1 MADGYIFGNKF
12 DSKVGKSIGQYFLIG
27 RVKSIVLGPFVPN
40 ITGLT
45 GTTQKR
51 DPDYQSPY
59 DIGKIRYELLYSSLG
74 TSKSGEVSEPAW
86 PMFNFMRQYP
96 VVNEIVF
103 IIAGPTEKLNDR
115 VSNQQYFYFPPYSLW
130 NRANHG
136 AFPNMSEYAKFLNQR
151 DNIQGYSGN
160 APISGSSLPLGYTFQ
175 ENPQVR
181 NLQPFE
187 GDTIMQGRF
196 GQSIRFGST
205 VPAMKRDNTWSN
217 SGKNGDPI
225 TIILNSQAEAN
236 KAFKFNTAVEN
247 INKDGS
253 AIYMTSTQEI
263 FLEDVNNFPLNS
275 FNVPITP
282 ISQPVV
288 RTQPLPISNA
298 VLSPSEQDQ
307 SSLG

>member
-12 DSKVGKSIGQYFLIG
+12 DSKVGRSVGQYFQIG
-27 RVKSIVLGPFVPN
+27 RVKSIVLGPYKGN
-40 ITGLT
+40 T
-45 GTTQKR
+45 KER
-51 DPDYQSPY
+51 DPDYGSPI
-59 DIGKIRYELLYSSLG
+59 DIGKIKYELMYSSLG

-136 AFPNMSEYAKFLNQR
+136 AFPNMSEYSQFLSQYN
-151 DNIQGYSGN
+151 NVQGYSGN
-160 APISGSSLPLGYTFQ
+160 AVTGSSLPLGYTFQ
-175 ENPQVR
+175 ENQQVR

-187 GDTIMQGRF
+187 GDTIVQARF

-205 VPAMKRDNTWSN
+205 VPVMKSSNTWSN
-217 SGKNGDPI
+217 SGANGDPI
-225 TIILNSQAEAN
+225 TIILNSQRKEN
-236 KAFKFNTAVEN
+236 VGLKFNTIVED

-275 FNVPITP
+275 FGVPITP
-282 ISQPVV
+282 VSQPVV
-288 RTQPLPISNA
+288 RTIPPPISNE
-298 VLSPSEQDQ
+298 VLAARAQDAASAAIQ
-307 SSLG
+307 NRTR

>member
-1 MADGYIFGNKF
+1 MTDGYIFGNRF
-12 DSKVGKSIGQYFLIG
+12 DSKVGRSIGQYFQIG
-27 RVKSIVLGPFVPN
+27 RVKSIVLGPYKGN
-40 ITGLT
+40 T
-45 GTTQKR
+45 KER
-51 DPDYQSPY
+51 DPDYGSPF
-59 DIGKIRYELLYSSLG
+59 DIGKIKYELLYSTLG

-136 AFPNMSEYAKFLNQR
+136 SFPNMDEYAKFLQQY
-151 DNIQGYSGN
+151 DNIEGYSGN
-160 APISGSSLPLGYTFQ
+160 AVQGAPLPLGYTFQ
-175 ENPQVR
+175 ENQKVR

-187 GDTIMQGRF
+187 GDTIVQGRF

-205 VPAMKRDNTWSN
+205 VPVMKKDNTWSN

-225 TIILNSQAEAN
+225 TIILNSQAEV
-236 KAFKFNTAVEN
+236 KDAFKFNNAVEN

-263 FLEDVNNFPLNS
+263 FLEDINNFPFNS
-275 FNVPITP
+275 FNAPIT
-282 ISQPVV
+282 SLVQPTL
-288 RTQPLPISNA
+288 RTVPPPISNE
-298 VLSPSEQDQ
+298 VLAAKIQDEA
-307 SSLG
+307 SLK

>member
-12 DSKVGKSIGQYFLIG
+12 DSKVGRSIGQYFQIG
-27 RVKSIVLGPFVPN
+27 RVKSIVLGPYKGN
-40 ITGLT
+40 T
-45 GTTQKR
+45 KER
-51 DPDYQSPY
+51 DPDYGSPF
-59 DIGKIRYELLYSSLG
+59 DIGKIKYELLYSTLG

-96 VVNEIVF
+96 VVNEIVL
-103 IIAGPTEKLNDR
+103 IMAGPTEKLNDR

-136 AFPNMSEYAKFLNQR
+136 SFPNMDEYAKFLQQY
-151 DNIQGYSGN
+151 DNIEGYSGN
-160 APISGSSLPLGYTFQ
+160 EVQGAPLPLGYTFQ
-175 ENPQVR
+175 ENQKVR

-187 GDTIMQGRF
+187 GDTILQARF

-205 VPAMKRDNTWSN
+205 VPALKRDNTWSN
-217 SGKNGDPI
+217 SGNNGDPI
-225 TIILNSQAEAN
+225 TIILNSQRQEN
-236 KAFKFNTAVEN
+236 PGLKFNNIVEN

-282 ISQPVV
+282 VSQPVV
-288 RTQPLPISNA
+288 RTQPLPISNE